1 MTPGRAYLALVVA
14 FCLTWSSAFPAAKLA
29 MQVSPPLLFL
39 GMRFLIA
46 AGLLLGWAACTGRL
60 RGPVPW
66 LSLAWLGVLN
76 QAGYQGFA
84 WLGMSS
90 ASAGVATIIASL
102 SPILVAGIAAP
113 LLGERLHIRKVT
125 GLCLG
130 IAGAAYVVRSRVEI
144 GEDLG
149 GILLLVAALA
159 ALTAGTLAFK
169 WAAPGAHLAVAVGVQ
184 QLSSGALL
192 LTAGLLTEDP
202 AAMRFDMQ
210 FGVTMAWFVVVVS
223 IGAMM
228 LWFLLLRRGSA
239 SSASALHFIMPPLGL
254 VMSWFALGEPLRVSD
269 LAGVLPIAAGIW
281 LVTRAPPER
290 SPA

>member
-1 MTPGRAYLALVVA
+1 MTAGRAYLALVVA

-29 MQVSPPLLFL
+29 MQTSPPLLFL
-39 GMRFLIA
+39 GIRFLIA
-46 AGLLLGWAACTGRL
+46 GGLLLGWAACTGRL

-66 LSLAWLGVLN
+66 VTLAWLGVLN

-113 LLGERLHIRKVT
+113 LLGEQLHVRKVL

-130 IAGAAYVVRSRVEI
+130 LAGAAYVVRSRIEV
-144 GEDLG
+144 GEDVG
-149 GILLLVAALA
+149 GILYLVAALA

-169 WAAPGAHLAVAVGVQ
+169 RVAPEAHLSVVVGVQ
-184 QLSSGALL
+184 QLASGAVLL
-192 LTAGLLTEDP
+192 ATGLLTEDAGLIRP
-202 AAMRFDMQ
+202 DLRF
-210 FGVTMAWFVVVVS
+210 GLTMLWFIVVIS
-223 IGAMM
+223 IGAML

-254 VMSWFALGEPLRVSD
+254 IMSWLALGEPLRLSD
-269 LAGVLPIAAGIW
+269 LAGVAPIALGIW
-281 LVTRAPPER
+281 LVTRSPPGK
-290 SPA
+290 AV